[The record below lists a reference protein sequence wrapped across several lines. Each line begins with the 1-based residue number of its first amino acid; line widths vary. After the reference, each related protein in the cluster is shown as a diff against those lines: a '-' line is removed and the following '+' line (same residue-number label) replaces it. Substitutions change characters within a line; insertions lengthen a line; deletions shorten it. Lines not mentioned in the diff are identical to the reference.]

1 MIKAGKEFSNFD
13 VFAIVKELDL
23 ILINGTILNIYE
35 IEDLLII
42 KINTDSGKKNL
53 IVKKDTRINLTE
65 YDYPIPNYPS
75 QYISSL
81 RKFLKNRRIL
91 KISQHEFDRIIV
103 IELSSKD
110 SQSWKFVI
118 ELFNKGNFLLLDE
131 ENIIKIAKR
140 YRIFRDRELLAKKV
154 YNFPKSQGKNFL
166 TINNEE
172 FKELF
177 KNSDVQIVRDLS
189 RKIHISGLYSEEICH
204 RGKINK
210 IKLGKNLNEEEYDAL
225 YDSFKKL
232 RNQLLFSQINAQIVF
247 DQQEKQ
253 ISVLPFEIDIL
264 KGYDKKFFASFNAA
278 VDEFFSKVDSE
289 LLKSPR
295 AQKVDDQIKA
305 QEKILK
311 NQQEY
316 LITLKEKKEKHY
328 KIGEIIFAN
337 LNSLE
342 KLRTVLIDAKK
353 KGYSWEEINN
363 KLKLAKLENLNGSKF
378 FEKVIP
384 STNQVLIRINSNEVY
399 LDLKKSV
406 GENANIIYSKGKKA
420 EKKIEGTFAAIT
432 NTKKKIEKLKTE
444 KESLE
449 VEIDFLIKKP
459 KKKWYEKFR
468 WFISSDGYLIIGG
481 RDATSNEIIFKKYIN
496 PDDLVFHT
504 NFPGS
509 ALVVVKNTE
518 NKKIPLN
525 TIQETSDFV
534 ASFSRAWK
542 EAWGIVD
549 TFYVQPDQISR
560 SPPSGEF
567 LPKGS
572 FIISGKKNF
581 IKNAKTELAIG
592 LKIVEMEEDSISNRK
607 IFYPKIISGPETA
620 IKKQT
625 ENIITIVPSKSGGF
639 TKGKLAKEIKSH
651 FIKNIDKEL
660 KIWVKLLSIDVILLY
675 LPSGISKIKSLD

>member
-13 VFAIVKELDL
+13 VFAIAKELDL
-23 ILINGTILNIYE
+23 ILINGIILNIYE

-140 YRIFRDRELLAKKV
+140 YRIFRDREILAKKV

-166 TINNEE
+166 TINKEE

-177 KNSDVQIVRDLS
+177 KNSDVQIVRDIS

-204 RGKINK
+204 RGKIDK
-210 IKLGKNLNEEEYDAL
+210 IILGKNLNEEEYEAL

-232 RNQLLFSQINAQIVF
+232 RNQLLFGQINAQIVF
-247 DQQEKQ
+247 DQQRTQ

-264 KGYDKKFFASFNAA
+264 KEYDRKIFTSFNAA
-278 VDEFFSKVDSE
+278 VDAFFSKVDSE

-295 AQKVDDQIKA
+295 EQKVDDQIKA

-311 NQQEY
+311 NQKEY
-316 LITLKEKKEKHY
+316 LIELKDKKEKHY
-328 KIGEIIFAN
+328 KIGEIIFVN

-363 KLKLAKLENLNGSKF
+363 KLKLAKMENLNGLEF
-378 FEKVIP
+378 FEKFIP
-384 STNQVLIRINSNEVY
+384 STNQLLIRINSNEVY
-399 LDLKKSV
+399 IDLKKSV

-420 EKKIEGTFAAIT
+420 EKKIEGTFVAIAK
-432 NTKKKIEKLKTE
+432 TKKKIEKLKTE

-468 WFISSDGYLIIGG
+468 WFISTDGYLIIGG
-481 RDATSNEIIFKKYIN
+481 RDATSNEIIYKKYID

-525 TIQETSDFV
+525 TIQETGDFV
-534 ASFSRAWK
+534 VSFSRAWK

-549 TFYVQPDQISR
+549 AFYILPDQISR

-592 LKIVEMEEDSISNRK
+592 LKIVEMEEDTISNRK

-651 FIKNIDKEL
+651 FIKKIDKEL
-660 KIWVKLLSIDVILLY
+660 KIWVKLLSIDDILLY
-675 LPSGISKIKSLD
+675 LPSGISMIKSLD

>member
-1 MIKAGKEFSNFD
+1 MIKLGREFSNFD

-23 ILINGTILNIYE
+23 ILLNGTILNIYE

-42 KINTDSGKKNL
+42 KINTNSGKKNL

-91 KISQHEFDRIIV
+91 KISQHKFDRIIV

-110 SQSWKFVI
+110 NQPWKFVI

-131 ENIIKIAKR
+131 ENIIKIAKK
-140 YRIFRDRELLAKKV
+140 YRKFRDRELLAKRV
-154 YNFPKSQGKNFL
+154 YNFPKSQGTNFL
-166 TINNEE
+166 TINKEE

-177 KNSDVQIVRDLS
+177 KNSDAQIVRDIS
-189 RKIHISGLYSEEICH
+189 RKIHISGLYSEEICY
-204 RGKINK
+204 RVNINK
-210 IKLGKNLNEEEYDAL
+210 LTIGKNLTEEEYEDL
-225 YDSFKKL
+225 YDSFKSL
-232 RNQLLFSQINAQIVF
+232 RNQLLFSQIDAQIVF
-247 DQQEKQ
+247 DQQGKQ
-253 ISVLPFEIDIL
+253 ISVLPFEIHIL
-264 KGYDKKFFASFNAA
+264 KDYDKKKFTSFNAA

-289 LLKSPR
+289 LLKNPKE
-295 AQKVDDQIKA
+295 QKVDEQISSHK
-305 QEKILK
+305 KILK

-316 LITLKEKKEKHY
+316 LIELKDKKEKY
-328 KIGEIIFAN
+328 YNIGEIIFAN

-342 KLRTVLIDAKK
+342 KLRSVLIDAKK
-353 KGYSWEEINN
+353 KGYSWEEINT
-363 KLKLAKLENLNGSKF
+363 KLKIAKLEHLNGSEF

-384 STNQVLIRINSNEVY
+384 STNQLLIKINNNDVY
-399 LDLKKSV
+399 IDLKKSL
-406 GENANIIYSKGKKA
+406 GENANNIYSKGKKA
-420 EKKIEGTFAAIT
+420 EKKIEGTITAIVKT
-432 NTKKKIEKLKTE
+432 RKKIDKLKFE

-459 KKKWYEKFR
+459 KKKWYERFR
-468 WFISSDGYLIIGG
+468 WFVSSDGYLIIGG
-481 RDATSNEIIFKKYIN
+481 RDATSNEIIFKKYIEPN
-496 PDDLVFHT
+496 DLVFHT

-509 ALVVVKNTE
+509 PLVVVKNIE

-525 TIQETSDFV
+525 TIKETGDFV

-542 EAWGIVD
+542 ETWGIVD
-549 TFYVQPDQISR
+549 IFYIHPDQISR
-560 SPPSGEF
+560 NPPSGEF

-592 LKIVEMEEDSISNRK
+592 LNFIELKEDSKSTRK
-607 IFYPKIISGPETA
+607 IFFPKIISGPETA

-625 ENIITIVPSKSGGF
+625 KNIITILPSKSGGF
-639 TKGKLAKEIKSH
+639 TKGKLAKEIKSY
-651 FIKNIDKEL
+651 FIRNIDKEL
-660 KIWVKLLSIDVILLY
+660 KIWVKLLSIDDILLY
-675 LPSGISKIKSLD
+675 LPSGISKFKSQN